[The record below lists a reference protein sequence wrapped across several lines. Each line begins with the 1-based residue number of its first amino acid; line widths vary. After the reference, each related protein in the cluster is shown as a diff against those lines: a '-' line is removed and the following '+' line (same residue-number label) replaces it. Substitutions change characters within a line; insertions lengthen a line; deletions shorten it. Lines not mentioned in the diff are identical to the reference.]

1 MIRQII
7 LKLKKINFNKINYC
21 FYSLMEDL
29 SKLENSNNIII
40 IDNKLNSVIRSYKQD
55 DNIIYSY
62 GINNIIVGL
71 IKISS
76 ISSENENK
84 ENEEFDYESFKNL
97 IPIGMYINGVI
108 AIYNE
113 NTYEDFESVLEEQ
126 IEKIQLLQN
135 NKKINYIRLALKEM
149 LYLDDN
155 EDLSFEFKKFGEII
169 DDLEIIFIENPI
181 EKSSNYFY
189 FVNRINIYFN
199 DDKKEDRLDIEINE
213 DISKKIETNKDLIC
227 NISDKENNQEFMI
240 DNINSLTKENS
251 EHITKL
257 FEKLNIITQSNDIN
271 LKSIFIQIGTKDLF
285 FSNINIKNISL
296 KLEENESCDL
306 YLETVGLLS
315 KKENNYNPIII
326 EIYNKTLQN
335 IQNFLKS
342 IESNELT
349 QNLLLYNKL
358 YSSLPLQIT
367 QKTEIKREENEIKI
381 FKKSKI
387 ENENFLKNLHIKAL
401 IIYNLNPIR
410 EIIPLEKNNNSIH
423 IKSPHLKINK
433 EISSSH
439 IIRALIKGD
448 YLYYHYNQDNIND
461 AGWGCAYRSLQ
472 TLFSWFTL
480 NTSLGKGKKIPSIS
494 EIQMTLVKL
503 GDKDKSLI
511 GSSGWI
517 GAVEVNL
524 VLNELLGIE
533 SQIIFVPSGKDISSK
548 GRDLLFH
555 FQNQGTPIMIGGG
568 VFAYTILGIDYD
580 VVKGDCMLL
589 ILDPHYSGEDDVKH
603 IISKGWCDWKSLDLF
618 KKDSFYN
625 MCLPLV
631 N

>member
-401 IIYNLNPIR
+401 ITYNLNPIR

>member
-1 MIRQII
+1 
-7 LKLKKINFNKINYC
+7 
-21 FYSLMEDL
+21 MEDL

-76 ISSENENK
+76 ISSENEDK
-84 ENEEFDYESFKNL
+84 ENEDFDYESFKNL

>member
-1 MIRQII
+1 
-7 LKLKKINFNKINYC
+7 
-21 FYSLMEDL
+21 MEDL

-189 FVNRINIYFN
+189 FVNRINIFFN

-401 IIYNLNPIR
+401 ITYNLNPIR

>member
-1 MIRQII
+1 
-7 LKLKKINFNKINYC
+7 
-21 FYSLMEDL
+21 MEDL

-55 DNIIYSY
+55 DNILYSY

-84 ENEEFDYESFKNL
+84 ENEQFDYESFKNL

-126 IEKIQLLQN
+126 IEKIQELQN

-155 EDLSFEFKKFGEII
+155 EDLSFEFKKFNEII

-189 FVNRINIYFN
+189 FINRINIYFN

-240 DNINSLTKENS
+240 DNINSLTTENS

-257 FEKLNIITQSNDIN
+257 FDKLNIITQSNDIN

-306 YLETVGLLS
+306 YLETIGLLS

-342 IESNELT
+342 IESNELI

-387 ENENFLKNLHIKAL
+387 ENEKLLKNLHIKAL
-401 IIYNLNPIR
+401 ITYNLNPIR

-589 ILDPHYSGEDDVKH
+589 ILDPHYSGDDDVKH

>member
-1 MIRQII
+1 
-7 LKLKKINFNKINYC
+7 
-21 FYSLMEDL
+21 MEDL

-126 IEKIQLLQN
+126 IEKIQELQN

-155 EDLSFEFKKFGEII
+155 EDLSFEFKKFNEII

-181 EKSSNYFY
+181 EISSNYFY
-189 FVNRINIYFN
+189 FINRINIYFN

-387 ENENFLKNLHIKAL
+387 ENEKLLKNLHIKAL
-401 IIYNLNPIR
+401 ITYNLNPIR

>member
-1 MIRQII
+1 
-7 LKLKKINFNKINYC
+7 
-21 FYSLMEDL
+21 MEDL

-401 IIYNLNPIR
+401 ITYNLNPIR

>member
-1 MIRQII
+1 
-7 LKLKKINFNKINYC
+7 
-21 FYSLMEDL
+21 MEDL

-126 IEKIQLLQN
+126 IEKIQELQN

-257 FEKLNIITQSNDIN
+257 FDKLNIITQSNDIN

-401 IIYNLNPIR
+401 ITYNLNPIR

>member
-1 MIRQII
+1 
-7 LKLKKINFNKINYC
+7 
-21 FYSLMEDL
+21 MEDL
-29 SKLENSNNIII
+29 SKLENSNNTII

-55 DNIIYSY
+55 DNILYSY

-84 ENEEFDYESFKNL
+84 ENDKFDYESFKNL

-126 IEKIQLLQN
+126 IEKIKELQN

-155 EDLSFEFKKFGEII
+155 EDLSFEFKKFNEII

-213 DISKKIETNKDLIC
+213 DIHKKIETNKDLIC

-240 DNINSLTKENS
+240 DNINSLTTENS

-257 FEKLNIITQSNDIN
+257 FDKLNIITQSNDIN

-306 YLETVGLLS
+306 YLETIGLLS

-326 EIYNKTLQN
+326 EIYNKTLEN

-367 QKTEIKREENEIKI
+367 QKTEIKKEENEIKI

-387 ENENFLKNLHIKAL
+387 ENEKLLKNLHIKAL

-580 VVKGDCMLL
+580 VVKGECMLL
-589 ILDPHYSGEDDVKH
+589 ILDPHYSGDDDVKH

-618 KKDSFYN
+618 KKESFYN

>member
-1 MIRQII
+1 
-7 LKLKKINFNKINYC
+7 
-21 FYSLMEDL
+21 MEDL

-126 IEKIQLLQN
+126 IEKILLLQN

-257 FEKLNIITQSNDIN
+257 FDKLNIITQSNDIN

-401 IIYNLNPIR
+401 ITYNLNPIR

>member
-1 MIRQII
+1 
-7 LKLKKINFNKINYC
+7 
-21 FYSLMEDL
+21 MEDL

-84 ENEEFDYESFKNL
+84 ENEQFDYESFKNL

-387 ENENFLKNLHIKAL
+387 ENEKLLKNLHIKAL
-401 IIYNLNPIR
+401 ITYNLNPIR

>member
-1 MIRQII
+1 MSNNF
-7 LKLKKINFNKINYC
+7 KKKKNNFNKINYC

-55 DNIIYSY
+55 DNILYSY

-84 ENEEFDYESFKNL
+84 ENEQFDYESFKNL

-126 IEKIQLLQN
+126 IEKIQELQN

-155 EDLSFEFKKFGEII
+155 EDLSFEFKKFNEII

-181 EKSSNYFY
+181 EISSNYFY
-189 FVNRINIYFN
+189 FINRINIYFN

-240 DNINSLTKENS
+240 DNINSLTTENS

-257 FEKLNIITQSNDIN
+257 FDKLNIITQSNDIN

-306 YLETVGLLS
+306 YLETIGLLS

-387 ENENFLKNLHIKAL
+387 ENEKLLKNLHIKAL
-401 IIYNLNPIR
+401 ITYNLNPIR

-589 ILDPHYSGEDDVKH
+589 ILDPHYSGDDDVKH

>member
-1 MIRQII
+1 
-7 LKLKKINFNKINYC
+7 
-21 FYSLMEDL
+21 MEDL

-213 DISKKIETNKDLIC
+213 DISKKIETDKDLIC

-401 IIYNLNPIR
+401 ITYNLNPIR
-410 EIIPLEKNNNSIH
+410 EIIHLEKNNNSIH

>member
-1 MIRQII
+1 
-7 LKLKKINFNKINYC
+7 
-21 FYSLMEDL
+21 MEDL
-29 SKLENSNNIII
+29 SKLENSNNTII

-55 DNIIYSY
+55 DNILYSY

-84 ENEEFDYESFKNL
+84 ENEQFDYESFKNL

-126 IEKIQLLQN
+126 IEKIQELQN

-155 EDLSFEFKKFGEII
+155 EDLSFEFKKFNEII

-240 DNINSLTKENS
+240 DNINSLTTENS

-257 FEKLNIITQSNDIN
+257 FDKLNIITQSNDIN

-306 YLETVGLLS
+306 YLETIGLLS

-387 ENENFLKNLHIKAL
+387 ENEKLLKNLHIKAL
-401 IIYNLNPIR
+401 ITYNLNPIR

-589 ILDPHYSGEDDVKH
+589 ILDPHYSGDDDVKH

>member
-1 MIRQII
+1 
-7 LKLKKINFNKINYC
+7 
-21 FYSLMEDL
+21 MEDL

-55 DNIIYSY
+55 DNILYSY

-84 ENEEFDYESFKNL
+84 ENEQFDYESFKNL

-126 IEKIQLLQN
+126 IEKIQELQN

-155 EDLSFEFKKFGEII
+155 EDLSFEFKKFNEII

-181 EKSSNYFY
+181 EISSNYFY
-189 FVNRINIYFN
+189 FINRINIYFN

-227 NISDKENNQEFMI
+227 NISDKENKQEFMI
-240 DNINSLTKENS
+240 DNINSLTTENS

-257 FEKLNIITQSNDIN
+257 FDKLNIITQSNDIN

-306 YLETVGLLS
+306 YLETIGLLS
-315 KKENNYNPIII
+315 KKENNYYPIII

-387 ENENFLKNLHIKAL
+387 ENEKLLKNLHIKAL
-401 IIYNLNPIR
+401 ITYNLNPIR

-580 VVKGDCMLL
+580 VVKGECMLL

>member
-1 MIRQII
+1 
-7 LKLKKINFNKINYC
+7 
-21 FYSLMEDL
+21 MEDL

-189 FVNRINIYFN
+189 FVNRINIFFN

>member
-1 MIRQII
+1 
-7 LKLKKINFNKINYC
+7 
-21 FYSLMEDL
+21 MEDL

-55 DNIIYSY
+55 DNILYSY

-84 ENEEFDYESFKNL
+84 ENEQFDYESFKNL

-126 IEKIQLLQN
+126 IEKIQELQN

-155 EDLSFEFKKFGEII
+155 EDLSFEFKKFNEII

-181 EKSSNYFY
+181 EISSNYFY
-189 FVNRINIYFN
+189 FINRINIYFN

-240 DNINSLTKENS
+240 DNINSLTTENS

-257 FEKLNIITQSNDIN
+257 FDKLNIITQSNDIN

-306 YLETVGLLS
+306 YLETIGLLS

-342 IESNELT
+342 IESNELI

-387 ENENFLKNLHIKAL
+387 ENEKLLKNLHIKAL
-401 IIYNLNPIR
+401 ITYNLNPIR

-580 VVKGDCMLL
+580 FVKGDCMLL
-589 ILDPHYSGEDDVKH
+589 ILDPHYSGDDDVKH

-618 KKDSFYN
+618 KKDSLYN

>member
-1 MIRQII
+1 
-7 LKLKKINFNKINYC
+7 
-21 FYSLMEDL
+21 MEDL

-55 DNIIYSY
+55 DNILYSY

-84 ENEEFDYESFKNL
+84 ENEQFDYESFKNL

-126 IEKIQLLQN
+126 IEKIQELQN

-155 EDLSFEFKKFGEII
+155 EDLSFEFKKFNEII

-181 EKSSNYFY
+181 EISSNYFY
-189 FVNRINIYFN
+189 FINRINIYFN

-240 DNINSLTKENS
+240 DNINSLTTENS

-257 FEKLNIITQSNDIN
+257 FDKLNIITQSNDIN

-306 YLETVGLLS
+306 YLETIGLLS

-387 ENENFLKNLHIKAL
+387 ENEKLLKNLHIKAL
-401 IIYNLNPIR
+401 ITYNLNPIR

-589 ILDPHYSGEDDVKH
+589 ILDPHYSGDDDVKH
-603 IISKGWCDWKSLDLF
+603 IISKGWCDWKSLDLL

>member
-1 MIRQII
+1 MSNNF
-7 LKLKKINFNKINYC
+7 KKKKNNFNKINYC

-29 SKLENSNNIII
+29 SKLENSNNTII

-55 DNIIYSY
+55 DNILYSY

-84 ENEEFDYESFKNL
+84 ENEQFDYESFKNL

-126 IEKIQLLQN
+126 IEKIQELQN

-155 EDLSFEFKKFGEII
+155 EDLSFEFKKFNEII

-189 FVNRINIYFN
+189 FINRINIYFN

-240 DNINSLTKENS
+240 DNINSLTTENS

-257 FEKLNIITQSNDIN
+257 FDKLNIITQSNDIN

-306 YLETVGLLS
+306 YLETIGLLS

-387 ENENFLKNLHIKAL
+387 ENEKLLKNLHIKAL
-401 IIYNLNPIR
+401 ITYNLNPIR

-589 ILDPHYSGEDDVKH
+589 ILDPHYSGDDDVKH

>member
-1 MIRQII
+1 
-7 LKLKKINFNKINYC
+7 
-21 FYSLMEDL
+21 MEDL

-55 DNIIYSY
+55 DNILYSY

-84 ENEEFDYESFKNL
+84 ENEQFDYESFKNL

-155 EDLSFEFKKFGEII
+155 EDLSFEFKKFNEII

-181 EKSSNYFY
+181 EISSNYFY
-189 FVNRINIYFN
+189 FINRINIYFN

-240 DNINSLTKENS
+240 DNINSLTTENS

-257 FEKLNIITQSNDIN
+257 FDKLNIITQSNDIN

-306 YLETVGLLS
+306 YLETIGLLS

-342 IESNELT
+342 IESNELI

-387 ENENFLKNLHIKAL
+387 ENEKLLKNLHIKAL
-401 IIYNLNPIR
+401 ITYNLNPIR

-580 VVKGDCMLL
+580 VVKGECMLL
-589 ILDPHYSGEDDVKH
+589 ILDPHYSGDDDVKH

>member
-1 MIRQII
+1 
-7 LKLKKINFNKINYC
+7 
-21 FYSLMEDL
+21 MEDL

-55 DNIIYSY
+55 DNILYSY

-84 ENEEFDYESFKNL
+84 ENEQFDYESFKNL

-126 IEKIQLLQN
+126 IEKIQELQN

-155 EDLSFEFKKFGEII
+155 EDLSFEFKKFNEII
-169 DDLEIIFIENPI
+169 DDLEVVFIENPI

-189 FVNRINIYFN
+189 FINRINIYFN

-240 DNINSLTKENS
+240 DNINSLTTENS

-257 FEKLNIITQSNDIN
+257 FDKLNIITQSNDIN

-306 YLETVGLLS
+306 YLETIGLLS

-387 ENENFLKNLHIKAL
+387 ENEKLLKNLHIKAL
-401 IIYNLNPIR
+401 ITYNLNPIR

-589 ILDPHYSGEDDVKH
+589 ILDPHYSGDDDVKH

>member
-1 MIRQII
+1 
-7 LKLKKINFNKINYC
+7 
-21 FYSLMEDL
+21 MEDL

-84 ENEEFDYESFKNL
+84 ENEDFDYESFKNL

-401 IIYNLNPIR
+401 ITYNLNPIR

>member
-1 MIRQII
+1 
-7 LKLKKINFNKINYC
+7 
-21 FYSLMEDL
+21 MEDL

-55 DNIIYSY
+55 DNILYSY

-84 ENEEFDYESFKNL
+84 ENEQFDYESFKNL

-155 EDLSFEFKKFGEII
+155 EDLSFEFKKFNEII

-181 EKSSNYFY
+181 EISSNYFY
-189 FVNRINIYFN
+189 FINRINIYFN

-240 DNINSLTKENS
+240 DNINSLTTENS

-257 FEKLNIITQSNDIN
+257 FDKLNIITQSNDIN

-306 YLETVGLLS
+306 YLETIGLLS

-342 IESNELT
+342 IESNELI

-387 ENENFLKNLHIKAL
+387 ENEKLLKNLHIKAL
-401 IIYNLNPIR
+401 ITYNLNPIR

-589 ILDPHYSGEDDVKH
+589 ILDPHYSGDDDVKH

>member
-1 MIRQII
+1 
-7 LKLKKINFNKINYC
+7 
-21 FYSLMEDL
+21 MEDL

-55 DNIIYSY
+55 DNILYSY

-84 ENEEFDYESFKNL
+84 ENEQFDYESFKNL

-155 EDLSFEFKKFGEII
+155 EDLSFEFKKFNEII
-169 DDLEIIFIENPI
+169 DDLEVVFIENPI

-189 FVNRINIYFN
+189 FINRINIYFN

-240 DNINSLTKENS
+240 DNINSLTTENS

-257 FEKLNIITQSNDIN
+257 FDKLNIITQSNDIN

-306 YLETVGLLS
+306 YLETIGLLS

-342 IESNELT
+342 IESNELI

-387 ENENFLKNLHIKAL
+387 ENEKLLKNLHIKAL
-401 IIYNLNPIR
+401 ITYNLNPIR

-589 ILDPHYSGEDDVKH
+589 ILDPHYSGDDDVKH

>member
-1 MIRQII
+1 
-7 LKLKKINFNKINYC
+7 
-21 FYSLMEDL
+21 MEDL

-55 DNIIYSY
+55 DNILYSY

-84 ENEEFDYESFKNL
+84 ENEQFDYESFKNL

-126 IEKIQLLQN
+126 IEKIQELQN

-155 EDLSFEFKKFGEII
+155 EDLSFEFKKFNEII

-189 FVNRINIYFN
+189 FINRINIYFN

-240 DNINSLTKENS
+240 DNINSLTTENS

-257 FEKLNIITQSNDIN
+257 FDKLNIITQSNDIN

-306 YLETVGLLS
+306 YLETIGLLS

-367 QKTEIKREENEIKI
+367 QKTEIKKEENEIKI

-387 ENENFLKNLHIKAL
+387 ENEKLLKNLHIKAL
-401 IIYNLNPIR
+401 ITYNLNPIR

-589 ILDPHYSGEDDVKH
+589 ILDPHYSGDDDVKH

>member
-1 MIRQII
+1 MNSQII
-7 LKLKKINFNKINYC
+7 LNSKKINFNKINYC

-29 SKLENSNNIII
+29 SKLENSNNTII

-55 DNIIYSY
+55 DNILYSY

-84 ENEEFDYESFKNL
+84 ENDKFDYESFKNL

-126 IEKIQLLQN
+126 IEKIKELQN

-155 EDLSFEFKKFGEII
+155 EDLSFEFKKFNEII

-213 DISKKIETNKDLIC
+213 DIHKKIETNKDLIC

-240 DNINSLTKENS
+240 DNINSLTTENS

-257 FEKLNIITQSNDIN
+257 FDKLNIITQSNDIN

-306 YLETVGLLS
+306 YLETIGLLS

-326 EIYNKTLQN
+326 EIYNKTLEN

-367 QKTEIKREENEIKI
+367 QKTEIKKEENEIKI

-387 ENENFLKNLHIKAL
+387 ENEKLLKNLHIKAL

-580 VVKGDCMLL
+580 VVKGECMLL
-589 ILDPHYSGEDDVKH
+589 ILDPHYSGDDDVKH

-618 KKDSFYN
+618 KKESFYN

>member
-1 MIRQII
+1 
-7 LKLKKINFNKINYC
+7 
-21 FYSLMEDL
+21 MEDL

-55 DNIIYSY
+55 DNILYSY

-84 ENEEFDYESFKNL
+84 ENEQFDYESFKNL

-126 IEKIQLLQN
+126 IEKIQELQN

-155 EDLSFEFKKFGEII
+155 EDLSFEFKKFNEII

-189 FVNRINIYFN
+189 FINRINIYFN

-240 DNINSLTKENS
+240 DNINSLTTENS

-257 FEKLNIITQSNDIN
+257 FDKLNIITQSNDIN

-306 YLETVGLLS
+306 YLETIGLLS

-387 ENENFLKNLHIKAL
+387 ENEKLLKNLHIKAL
-401 IIYNLNPIR
+401 ITYNLNPIR

-589 ILDPHYSGEDDVKH
+589 ILDPHYSGDDDVKH

>member
-1 MIRQII
+1 
-7 LKLKKINFNKINYC
+7 
-21 FYSLMEDL
+21 MEDL
-29 SKLENSNNIII
+29 SKLENSNNTII

-55 DNIIYSY
+55 DNILYSY

-84 ENEEFDYESFKNL
+84 ENEQFDYESFKNL

-126 IEKIQLLQN
+126 IEKIKELQN

-155 EDLSFEFKKFGEII
+155 EDLSFEFKKFNEII

-181 EKSSNYFY
+181 EISSNYFY
-189 FVNRINIYFN
+189 FINRINIYFN

-240 DNINSLTKENS
+240 DNINSLTTENS

-257 FEKLNIITQSNDIN
+257 FDKLNIITQSNDIN

-306 YLETVGLLS
+306 YLETIGLLS

-387 ENENFLKNLHIKAL
+387 ENEKLLKNLHIKAL
-401 IIYNLNPIR
+401 ITYNLNPIR

-589 ILDPHYSGEDDVKH
+589 ILDPHYSGDDDVKH

>member
-1 MIRQII
+1 
-7 LKLKKINFNKINYC
+7 
-21 FYSLMEDL
+21 MEDL
-29 SKLENSNNIII
+29 SKLENSNNTII

-55 DNIIYSY
+55 DNILYSY

-84 ENEEFDYESFKNL
+84 ENEQFDYESFKNL

-126 IEKIQLLQN
+126 IEKIQELQN

-155 EDLSFEFKKFGEII
+155 EDLSFEFKKFNEII

-240 DNINSLTKENS
+240 DNINSLTTENS

-257 FEKLNIITQSNDIN
+257 FDKLNIITQSNDIN

-306 YLETVGLLS
+306 YLETIGLLS

-342 IESNELT
+342 IESNELI

-387 ENENFLKNLHIKAL
+387 ENEKLLKNLHIKAL
-401 IIYNLNPIR
+401 ITYNLNPIR

-589 ILDPHYSGEDDVKH
+589 ILDPHYSGDDDVKH

>member
-1 MIRQII
+1 
-7 LKLKKINFNKINYC
+7 
-21 FYSLMEDL
+21 MEDL

>member
-1 MIRQII
+1 
-7 LKLKKINFNKINYC
+7 
-21 FYSLMEDL
+21 MEDL

-213 DISKKIETNKDLIC
+213 DISKKIETDKDLIC

-401 IIYNLNPIR
+401 ITYNLNPIR
-410 EIIPLEKNNNSIH
+410 EIIHLEKNNNSIH

-461 AGWGCAYRSLQ
+461 VGWGCAYRSLQ

>member
-1 MIRQII
+1 
-7 LKLKKINFNKINYC
+7 
-21 FYSLMEDL
+21 MEDL

-55 DNIIYSY
+55 DNILYSY

-84 ENEEFDYESFKNL
+84 ENEQFDYESFKNL

-126 IEKIQLLQN
+126 IEKIQELQN

-240 DNINSLTKENS
+240 DNINSLTTENS

-257 FEKLNIITQSNDIN
+257 FDKLNIITQSNDIN

-306 YLETVGLLS
+306 YLETIGLLS

-387 ENENFLKNLHIKAL
+387 ENEKLLKNLHIKAL
-401 IIYNLNPIR
+401 ITYNLNPIR

-589 ILDPHYSGEDDVKH
+589 ILDPHYSGDDDVKH

>member
-1 MIRQII
+1 
-7 LKLKKINFNKINYC
+7 
-21 FYSLMEDL
+21 MEDL

-55 DNIIYSY
+55 DNILYSY

-84 ENEEFDYESFKNL
+84 ENEQFDYESFKNL

-155 EDLSFEFKKFGEII
+155 EDLSFEFKKFNEII

-240 DNINSLTKENS
+240 DNINSLTTENS

-257 FEKLNIITQSNDIN
+257 FDKLNIITQSNDIN

-306 YLETVGLLS
+306 YLETIGLLS

-387 ENENFLKNLHIKAL
+387 ENEKLLKNLHIKAL
-401 IIYNLNPIR
+401 ITYNLNPIR

-589 ILDPHYSGEDDVKH
+589 ILDPHYSGDDDVKH

>member
-1 MIRQII
+1 
-7 LKLKKINFNKINYC
+7 
-21 FYSLMEDL
+21 MEDL

-55 DNIIYSY
+55 DNILYSY

-84 ENEEFDYESFKNL
+84 ENEQFDYESFKNL

-126 IEKIQLLQN
+126 IEKIQELQN

-155 EDLSFEFKKFGEII
+155 EDLSFEFKKFNEII

-181 EKSSNYFY
+181 EISSNYFY
-189 FVNRINIYFN
+189 FINRINIYFN

-240 DNINSLTKENS
+240 DNINSLTTENS

-257 FEKLNIITQSNDIN
+257 FDKLNIITQSNDIN

-306 YLETVGLLS
+306 YLETIGLLS

-387 ENENFLKNLHIKAL
+387 ENEKLLKNLHIKAL
-401 IIYNLNPIR
+401 ITYNLNPIR

-589 ILDPHYSGEDDVKH
+589 ILDPHYSGDDDVKH

>member
-1 MIRQII
+1 
-7 LKLKKINFNKINYC
+7 
-21 FYSLMEDL
+21 MEDL

-84 ENEEFDYESFKNL
+84 ENEDFDYESFKNL

-240 DNINSLTKENS
+240 DNINSLTTENS

-306 YLETVGLLS
+306 YLETIGLLS

-387 ENENFLKNLHIKAL
+387 ENEKLLKNLHIKAL
-401 IIYNLNPIR
+401 ITYNLNPIR

>member
-1 MIRQII
+1 
-7 LKLKKINFNKINYC
+7 
-21 FYSLMEDL
+21 MEDL

-55 DNIIYSY
+55 DNILYSY

-84 ENEEFDYESFKNL
+84 ENEQFDYESFKNL

-126 IEKIQLLQN
+126 IEKIQELQN

-155 EDLSFEFKKFGEII
+155 EDLSFEFKKFNEII

-181 EKSSNYFY
+181 EISSNYFY
-189 FVNRINIYFN
+189 FINRINIYFN

-240 DNINSLTKENS
+240 DNINSLTTENS

-257 FEKLNIITQSNDIN
+257 FDKLNIITQSNDIN

-306 YLETVGLLS
+306 YLETIGLLS

-342 IESNELT
+342 IESNELI

-387 ENENFLKNLHIKAL
+387 ENEKLLKNLHIKAL
-401 IIYNLNPIR
+401 ITYNLNPIR

-589 ILDPHYSGEDDVKH
+589 ILDPHYSGDDDVKH

>member
-1 MIRQII
+1 
-7 LKLKKINFNKINYC
+7 
-21 FYSLMEDL
+21 MEDL
-29 SKLENSNNIII
+29 SKLENSNNTII

-55 DNIIYSY
+55 DNILYSY

-84 ENEEFDYESFKNL
+84 ENEQFDYESFKNL

-126 IEKIQLLQN
+126 IEKIQELQN

-155 EDLSFEFKKFGEII
+155 EDLSFEFKKFNEII
-169 DDLEIIFIENPI
+169 DDLEVVFIENPI

-240 DNINSLTKENS
+240 DNINSLTTENS

-257 FEKLNIITQSNDIN
+257 FDKLNIITQSNDIN

-306 YLETVGLLS
+306 YLETIGLLS

-342 IESNELT
+342 IESNELI

-387 ENENFLKNLHIKAL
+387 ENEKLLKNLHIKAL
-401 IIYNLNPIR
+401 ITYNLNPIR

-589 ILDPHYSGEDDVKH
+589 ILDPHYSGDDDVKH